1 MRIWRKPWLAWTAFA
16 VLVLAL
22 FGTGWAVISNNLYS
36 AAGTVS
42 QYLAALERHD
52 VKSALSIPGV
62 LPHDADIN
70 EELLRASAL
79 GKLTNAY
86 VTGEK
91 AGAGGTRV
99 VTAHYTVGSGTSATS
114 GSTSFV
120 MKEATGSW
128 WLVPQW
134 MFAEAPLATIN
145 VNVQHSTMF
154 TAGTSPLIDIRAVDD
169 AQAGNLFNASAP
181 FAVLV
186 PQEYSFS
193 ITGEN
198 VSAKSSSV
206 FATKPGDAYEATIA
220 VQLNPKI
227 AERVEKQL
235 TKFLDE
241 CVAQEVLQPA
251 GCPFGYETGNRIV
264 GTPTWSVVTYPT
276 VTITAGDNGW
286 VAANLTAT
294 VHISAQVQSL
304 YDGSITQV
312 EEDIPANF
320 TLNITVNN
328 DGSLNIVL
336 S

>member
-1 MRIWRKPWLAWTAFA
+1 MRIWRRPWLAWTAFA

-22 FGTGWAVISNNLYS
+22 FGAGWAVISNNLFS
-36 AAGTVS
+36 ASGTVS
-42 QYLAALERHD
+42 QYLVALERHD

-62 LPHDADIN
+62 LPKDASIN
-70 EELLRASAL
+70 TELLRASAL
-79 GKLTNAY
+79 GTLTNAY

-91 AGAGGTRV
+91 AGPDGTRV
-99 VTAHYTVGSGTSATS
+99 VSAHYTVGSGKSAQS

-120 MKEATGSW
+120 MKEASGSW
-128 WLVPQW
+128 WLVPKW

-145 VNVQHSTMF
+145 VSVKHFTMF
-154 TAGTSPLIDIRAVDD
+154 TAGTSPLIDIRAVDK
-169 AQAGNLFNASAP
+169 AQAGNLFNATAP
-181 FAVLV
+181 FTVLV
-186 PQEYSFS
+186 PQQYSFS

-206 FATKPGDAYEATIA
+206 LATKPGEAYEATVD

-235 TKFLDE
+235 KKFLDE
-241 CVAQEVLQPA
+241 CVTQEVLQPA
-251 GCPFGYETGNRIV
+251 GCPFGYQTGNRIV
-264 GTPTWSVVTYPT
+264 GKPTWSVVSYPK
-276 VTITAGDNGW
+276 VTITAGDSGW

-312 EEDIPANF
+312 EQDVPANF
-320 TLNITVNN
+320 TLNITINN